1 MKDVDIVNYADDN
14 TSYITG
20 DNIDQV
26 MSALQNAAA
35 SLFKWFSDN
44 QMKVGKRKLIA
55 VNVMGNS
62 KCKKLLG

>member
-1 MKDVDIVNYADDN
+1 MKDVDIGNYADDN
-14 TSYITG
+14 ISYITE

-26 MSALQNAAA
+26 ISALQNAAA